1 MKPDTEKQRGG
12 LRSVG
17 LDVFYSQKWH
27 VSLHAVHKRSPVH
40 VYVNGGDFMN
50 D

>member
-27 VSLHAVHKRSPVH
+27 VFLRAVHE
-40 VYVNGGDFMN
+40 NGPFTFT
-50 D
+50 